1 MSLGIIDFSGDVSIL
16 RPDGTDLA
24 SNRIFTSVGDID
36 IAPLS
41 DTGTYTVVV
50 DPGALT
56 GSLTLTLSEPVTGA
70 ITIDGPSVPVILNR
84 PGQDARLTFEGM
96 TGQQLRLGV
105 GEVSFDTI
113 FASVIVSL
121 FSPEEATL
129 VSRTMNASGG
139 DIDTDPLPATGIY
152 TVVVN
157 PQQTKTA
164 SLSLT
169 LSQVV
174 SYGKKLNRSLA
185 VVSSWPLYLTSQGLR
200 P

>member
-1 MSLGIIDFSGDVSIL
+1 VGTAGQRVSLGIIDFAGDVSIL
-16 RPDGTDLA
+16 LPDGTKLA

-50 DPGALT
+50 DPGVLT
-56 GSLTLTLSEPVTGA
+56 GSLTLTLSEPVTGV
-70 ITIDGPSVPVILNR
+70 ITINGQSVPVILNR

-96 TGQQLRLGV
+96 AGQQLRLGLR
-105 GEVSFDTI
+105 EVTFDTI

-121 FSPEEATL
+121 FSPGEATL

-139 DIDTDPLPATGIY
+139 NIDTDPLPATGIY

-164 SLSLT
+164 SLTLT
-169 LSQVV
+169 LAQVV
-174 SYGKKLNRSLA
+174 
-185 VVSSWPLYLTSQGLR
+185 P
-200 P
+200 

>member
-1 MSLGIIDFSGDVSIL
+1 
-16 RPDGTDLA
+16 
-24 SNRIFTSVGDID
+24 
-36 IAPLS
+36 
-41 DTGTYTVVV
+41 
-50 DPGALT
+50 
-56 GSLTLTLSEPVTGA
+56 LSEPVTGA

-96 TGQQLRLGV
+96 AGQQLRLGV
-105 GEVSFDTI
+105 AEVSLDTI

-129 VSRTMNASGG
+129 VSQTMNASGG
-139 DIDTDPLPATGIY
+139 DIDTDPLPAIGIY

-174 SYGKKLNRSLA
+174 S
-185 VVSSWPLYLTSQGLR
+185 
-200 P
+200 